1 MKYTFFLCL
10 AFCQTLLHAQGVS
23 GIIYDAE
30 SRKPL
35 EHVNIVIS
43 DTFSGTTSDKNG
55 NFFIALQ
62 HSGSYHVVISRLG
75 YQVLEKEVFV
85 PKDTLLHLDL
95 YLRPSPVKLEQEIV
109 VTARRIESDQFN
121 APEAISLLRFETL
134 YHESPRSTP
143 EALSGSTGVFVQK
156 TNHGG
161 GSPIIRGLMGN
172 QNLLLID
179 GIRLNNATFRYGPNQ
194 YFNTIDPFMIEK
206 IEIVRGSG
214 SVLYGSDALGGAI
227 QVFSNDA
234 AFSDSSLVVNGN
246 IIGKWMS
253 NNMEKT
259 SRAGLTISDKRIA
272 FTGGIT
278 YSDFGNIYA
287 GKGIGKEIPTG
298 YQNLA
303 ADSKL
308 NIKLNEK
315 NILTFAWQY
324 NRQDDVPRY
333 DRLLSAYQKYHFDPQ
348 IRKLGYARLLS
359 DFNSSL
365 VDNLQLTVFFGESYE
380 NRKLQRTGEPDVTN
394 ELDIVNTYG
403 GIISTKSDISEKW
416 VFVSG
421 IDYYYDK
428 VHSKRTIE
436 TEDNSNAMRG
446 YYPDGAIASS
456 VALFSSHTLSL
467 SLFDMVFGGRFSMHR
482 IKAEDPGFDDINL
495 SPSAL
500 VANASVVYRIQD
512 NHRIIASI
520 YSAFRAPNINDL
532 SSFGTFNHGIEVPNP
547 NLDPENSLTTEVGIK
562 SRYQNFSGSLF
573 LFNSRLSDLI
583 ERVPTTFNGQ
593 DSIDGEKVFHKTNFA
608 EALIRGFETEIHY
621 RFLPQFSIYGNLTYT
636 YGKNKTTDEPMT
648 RIPPL
653 NGKLGVYYKHSES
666 WWTRLEW
673 HAAGKQSRLSPS
685 DIRDTRIPEGG
696 TPEWNIINVR
706 SGFQY
711 KWINLSAGLNNMFNK
726 AYRTHGSGVHGYGRS
741 VWLKIHASF

>member
-1 MKYTFFLCL
+1 MRIVFFLYTIFSQVFLC
-10 AFCQTLLHAQGVS
+10 AQEIS
-23 GIIYDAE
+23 GTIYDAE
-30 SRKPL
+30 SKKPL
-35 EHVNIVIS
+35 ENVNIVLS
-43 DTFSGTTSDKNG
+43 DTLLGTTSDKNG
-55 NFFIALQ
+55 NFYISLHQ
-62 HSGSYHVVISRLG
+62 SGSYQVVISRLG
-75 YQVLEKEVFV
+75 YQVLKREIFV
-85 PKDTLLHLDL
+85 PEETLLYIDL
-95 YLRPSPVKLEQEIV
+95 YLKPSPVKLEQEIV

-121 APEAISLLRFETL
+121 TPDAVSLLRPESL

-194 YFNTIDPFMIEK
+194 YFNTIDPFMIET
-206 IEIVRGSG
+206 IEVVRGSG
-214 SVLYGSDALGGAI
+214 SVLYGSDAMGGAI

-234 AFSDSSLVVNGN
+234 AFSDSSLIVNGN

-253 NNMEKT
+253 SNMEKT
-259 SRAGLTISDKRIA
+259 SRAGFSISDKRIA

-298 YQNLA
+298 YQNLST
-303 ADSKL
+303 DSKL
-308 NIKLNEK
+308 NIKYNKRNL
-315 NILTFAWQY
+315 LTFALQY

-348 IRKLGYARLLS
+348 IRKLGYARLQS
-359 DFNSSL
+359 DVNTQL

-380 NRKLQRTGEPDVTN
+380 NRILQRIGEPSVTN

-403 GIISTKSDISEKW
+403 GIISVKSGISEQW

-428 VHSKRTIE
+428 VHSKKTIE
-436 TEDNSNAMRG
+436 NDDNIDTVRG

-467 SLFDMVFGGRFSMHR
+467 SSFDFVLGGRYSMHK
-482 IKAEDPGFDDINL
+482 IKAEDLGFDNINL
-495 SPSAL
+495 NPSAL
-500 VANASVVYRIQD
+500 VANASVVYRIHN
-512 NHRIIASI
+512 NHRIIGSI

-593 DSIDGEKVFHKTNFA
+593 DSIEGEKVFHKTNFA

-621 RFLPQFSIYGNLTYT
+621 RILPHFSTYGNLTYT

-653 NGKLGVYYKHSES
+653 NGKIGVYYKHSES
-666 WWTRLEW
+666 WWARLEW

-706 SGFQY
+706 SGFQFQ
-711 KWINLSAGLNNMFNK
+711 WINLSAGLNNMFNK

-741 VWLKIHASF
+741 VWIRIHASF